1 MSKSIPDFN
10 FLQLSV
16 QKIATETAAV
26 HAADVDENARFPIET
41 ISDLK
46 AVKALSAPIPK
57 EFGGLGCNLKQLA
70 QLCSTV
76 SAACGSSGM
85 VLAMHYIKLACIV
98 RHSSESDFFKSY
110 LQELAAHQYLLASIT
125 SEVGTYGDT
134 RSSICALER
143 KEGRFIL
150 NKQATTGSYC
160 AHADAILVTCRKD
173 SEALSSEQILVLV
186 KPADTELTQTT
197 SWDTM
202 GMRGTCSPG
211 FDVEATGDETQVLP
225 DSFAEIAA
233 QTMVPYSHILWSALW
248 WGIANGAMHKAA
260 AFVRAQARKTP
271 GTLPPGATRLAE
283 ANVQLQS
290 VKHNWQTLAAEFD
303 EINTLPDAKEKLQ
316 DLGWALKMNNLK
328 ISTSDQAPQIVHK
341 TLQILGLQGYK
352 NDSKYSL
359 SREYRDALSGSL
371 MISNDRVASKSASLL
386 MIYKDA

>member
-352 NDSKYSL
+352 N
-359 SREYRDALSGSL
+359 GSFEF
-371 MISNDRVASKSASLL
+371 
-386 MIYKDA
+386 

>member
-1 MSKSIPDFN
+1 MSDLPKDFN
-10 FLQLSV
+10 SLLLNV
-16 QKIATETAAV
+16 QKTAMEIAAI
-26 HAADVDENARFPIET
+26 HAPDVDENARFPIET
-41 ISDLK
+41 IAALK
-46 AVKALSAPIPK
+46 SSKALSAPIPK
-57 EFGGLGCNLKQLA
+57 ELGGLGCTLKQLA
-70 QLCSTV
+70 QLCSTI

-98 RHSSESDFFKSY
+98 RHAHEDVFFKHY
-110 LQELAAHQYLLASIT
+110 LQEIVEHQYLLASIT

-160 AHADAILVTCRKD
+160 AHADAILVTCRRD

-186 KPADTELTQTT
+186 KPADTRLTQTT

-211 FDVEATGDETQVLP
+211 FNLEAEGCEEQVLP

-248 WGIANGAMHKAA
+248 WGIANGAVHKAA
-260 AFVRAQARKTP
+260 TFVRTQARKTP
-271 GTLPPGATRLAE
+271 GTMPPSATRLAE

-290 VKHNWQTLAAEFD
+290 VKNNWQTLASEFD
-303 EINTLPDAKEKLQ
+303 EISALSDAREKLQ

-341 TLQILGLQGYK
+341 ALQILGLQGYK

-371 MISNDRVASKSASLL
+371 MISNDRIAGKSAALL